1 MINYNCNFIYPRALQ
16 LLLTTSRRMQ
26 VQTQSHRDV
35 RSRLQLARVLLQ
47 PLPLPQLVATRRN
60 QRPRLSS
67 PMMPQYAPSICLNT
81 RCRTH
86 GPSGIWRTI
95 VPNRGRT
102 CKTKSP
108 ASTQS
113 RTFGVYT
120 TTLSP
125 HLRLSLEVTTRS
137 SRRPFGKTVYP
148 SLNAACLINLIPIV
162 SPMWEDAAN
171 KQGGRW
177 VITLNKNSKN
187 DLDNLWLDVVSIQPA
202 VWSIILY

>member
-1 MINYNCNFIYPRALQ
+1 
-16 LLLTTSRRMQ
+16 
-26 VQTQSHRDV
+26 
-35 RSRLQLARVLLQ
+35 
-47 PLPLPQLVATRRN
+47 
-60 QRPRLSS
+60 
-67 PMMPQYAPSICLNT
+67 MPQCAPSICLNT
-81 RCRTH
+81 RCKTH

-113 RTFGVYT
+113 RTSGVYT

-125 HLRLSLEVTTRS
+125 HLRLSLAVTTHS
-137 SRRPFGKTVYP
+137 SRRPYGKSRVI
-148 SLNAACLINLIPIV
+148 LILEVVSSINRFPFD

-177 VITLNKNSKN
+177 VITLNKSSKN
-187 DLDNLWLDVVSIQPA
+187 DLDNLWLDVVSILCLLDNFIFIYESLLAAA
-202 VWSIILY
+202 VLDWRSIRSFRSDLWSCC